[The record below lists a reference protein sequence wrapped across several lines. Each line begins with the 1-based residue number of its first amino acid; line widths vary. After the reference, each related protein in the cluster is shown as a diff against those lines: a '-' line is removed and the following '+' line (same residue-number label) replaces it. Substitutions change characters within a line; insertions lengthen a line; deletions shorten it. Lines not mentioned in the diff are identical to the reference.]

1 MRISYFMNIHVKKRK
16 RTLSLN
22 SRARHERVST
32 EPETTVSTFIIWRLV
47 EIF

>member
-1 MRISYFMNIHVKKRK
+1 MNTLVKKRK

-22 SRARHERVST
+22 KGRPRHERVST
-32 EPETTVSTFIIWRLV
+32 EPETTVSAFIVWRLV